1 MGILTRPFS
10 FLFGKFCVAPNREG
24 TGSSLPLD
32 DVPGKSTVVSP
43 AFPRIL
49 SRGILCQLTAYLIGK
64 LGVTRQSAASF
75 FRAGTPWRYPASA
88 ACAFTRE
95 CAWACA

>member
-10 FLFGKFCVAPNREG
+10 PFCLGNFVLPQTARGQVRRFPWMSFRENLQ
-24 TGSSLPLD
+24 S
-32 DVPGKSTVVSP
+32 
-43 AFPRIL
+43 FPRIL